1 MGLLKCPDCGKEF
14 SDRIDACPNC
24 ACPKS
29 AVLKELESKKE
40 VKVNNEIKSE
50 EINPFKYTKKDLM
63 SYEELKIFSIQSIL
77 PYICEELKIN
87 KADMS
92 ECDAQYG
99 VDFIA
104 KTTDSAIGIKFIIDI
119 APNKSIKLYDEDAA
133 KKMYS
138 LGFKFAVAQIGVGS
152 KDELRFQRRVV
163 LKNDG
168 YLFNYTGLKYFEYK
182 DYSNVRLSLSEDTSW
197 KYIFNPKTD
206 EENPYTIKKEKRTY
220 REYFN
225 SDTYETTIQGLFDK
239 YYIQSRHRE
248 FLKEYI
254 LSLAE
259 SIQYSLS
266 AENTLVNFMNCV
278 DYCQGLFLSNS
289 KAVKENK
296 IILKTIEL
304 LEENSFISLN
314 KYELFNFGFYVYYFL
329 KNGGTNAEMISSS
342 LANKMK
348 IDLFKTNSDFFGFG
362 RTVNSEINEKKSI
375 KTISNVSESVFEY
388 STTDKGNKKSI
399 VKDISI
405 LLSIWVPLLYII
417 ICGMIWTD
425 NGFDGTFMDQF
436 FPASFLSLVAGYLVL
451 LIMSNIFKDLPH
463 IWGITAVITF
473 VSTVIIYMLNLINIV
488 YIEMAVIGVICCLM
502 ILFKWLGNLK

>member
-40 VKVNNEIKSE
+40 VQVNNEIKSE

-77 PYICEELKIN
+77 PYIFEELKIN
-87 KADMS
+87 KADIS

-104 KTTDSAIGIKFIIDI
+104 KTTDGAIGIKFIIDI

-197 KYIFNPKTD
+197 KYIFNPQTN
-206 EENPYTIKKEKRTY
+206 EENPYTIKKEKRAC
-220 REYFN
+220 REDFN
-225 SDTYETTIQGLFDK
+225 SDSYEPTIQGLFDK

-278 DYCQGLFLSNS
+278 DYCQGLFLSSS

-304 LEENSFISLN
+304 LEENSLISLD

-342 LANKMK
+342 LADKMK
-348 IDLFKTNSDFFGFG
+348 IDLYYSTPELFGF
-362 RTVNSEINEKKSI
+362 EKKVIMNSGDNELKKVLLELSNPNHI
-375 KTISNVSESVFEY
+375 TKLNNKSVCNSFDEYYSAKASKSLKNWKT
-388 STTDKGNKKSI
+388 TLG
-399 VKDISI
+399 
-405 LLSIWVPLLYII
+405 
-417 ICGMIWTD
+417 
-425 NGFDGTFMDQF
+425 
-436 FPASFLSLVAGYLVL
+436 VL
-451 LIMSNIFKDLPH
+451 LIISAAISLVSLILGNYFALVDIVLCLVFGVLIFKNNSWIYALLVA
-463 IWGITAVITF
+463 IYQGIAVIINLDAGK
-473 VSTVIIYMLNLINIV
+473 STVNLFPLVISLIVMFGIIKLKKEY
-488 YIEMAVIGVICCLM
+488 ES
-502 ILFKWLGNLK
+502 GN